1 MLVEC
6 CAAGLWAVI
15 PGVGMAKSAHISL
28 FGDNEIAREGLK
40 RLLVEGGFETR
51 CCAVADISRTAG
63 ELDDEPEHVVVIDAQ
78 SPEAG
83 LVACAAVREHL
94 KSARIVLI
102 GDGCDTAT
110 VRRSLTM
117 GADGYL
123 ARQVSYEPLI
133 LMLELVSMGEKI
145 LPTEFVDDFASN
157 GHVAAV
163 AKWDDVKAR
172 NNLSEREI
180 GILRCLVEG
189 DANKVIARK
198 LGIAEATVKVH
209 VKAILRKL
217 HVLNRT
223 QAAIWVVHQ
232 GLLEERS
239 LAACDED
246 A

>member
-1 MLVEC
+1 M
-6 CAAGLWAVI
+6 
-15 PGVGMAKSAHISL
+15 PKTAHISL

-51 CCAVADISRTAG
+51 CWAVEDIERVAEG
-63 ELDDEPEHVVVIDAQ
+63 LADEPEHVIVVDTQ
-78 SPEAG
+78 SGESGLEACV
-83 LVACAAVREHL
+83 LIRSHA

-102 GDGCDTAT
+102 GDGCDTST
-110 VRRSLTM
+110 VRQSLAM
-117 GADGYL
+117 GANGYL

-133 LMLELVSMGEKI
+133 LMLELVSMGEKV

-157 GHVAAV
+157 GHIAAV
-163 AKWDDVKAR
+163 TKWDDVKAR

-223 QAAIWVVHQ
+223 QAAIWVVNQ
-232 GLLEERS
+232 GLFDERS
-239 LAACDED
+239 LPALAGE

>member
-1 MLVEC
+1 
-6 CAAGLWAVI
+6 
-15 PGVGMAKSAHISL
+15 MAKSAHISL

-51 CCAVADISRTAG
+51 CRAVDEIGRVAG
-63 ELDDEPEHVVVIDAQ
+63 ELDDEPEHVVIVDAQ
-78 SPEAG
+78 SAEAG
-83 LVACAAVREHL
+83 LIACAAIREQL
-94 KSARIVLI
+94 KAARIVLI

-145 LPTEFVDDFASN
+145 LPTEFVEDFASN

-163 AKWDDVKAR
+163 AKWDDVKTR

-223 QAAIWVVHQ
+223 QAAIWVVNQ
-232 GLLEERS
+232 GLLEEHS
-239 LAACDED
+239 LAACGD